1 MNFSEIVIPVD
12 ILKILLAVLVGGL
25 IGMEREYRDKAAGFR
40 TNILICLGATLFMTF
55 SLKLGGEEDPVRIAA
70 QIVSGV
76 GFLGA
81 GAILREGKEIKGLT
95 TASTIWFA
103 AALGMGIGAGFFEFV
118 GMATVAALIIL
129 WLFPFIETWID
140 NRLEQRIYTLSYNA
154 NPQKAKDLEN
164 VFKGAKLRV
173 ADYKLF
179 RREGLTISEWVVY
192 GSPENHNQFVEKLFR
207 DEEIREFSY

>member
-12 ILKILLAVLVGGL
+12 LLKILLAILVGGL
-25 IGMEREYRDKAAGFR
+25 IGTEREYRDKAAGFR

-95 TASTIWFA
+95 TASTIWFT

-118 GMATVAALIIL
+118 GMATIAALIIL
-129 WLFPFIETWID
+129 WLFPVIELWID
-140 NRLEQRIYTLSYNA
+140 NRLEQRTYTLNYGL
-154 NPQKAKDLEN
+154 NPQKAKDLQN
-164 VFKGAKLRV
+164 VFKGMKLKV
-173 ADYKLF
+173 ADYKEF
-179 RREGLTISEWVVY
+179 KREGSIVSEWLVF
-192 GSPENHNQFVEKLFR
+192 GSPANHDKLVEKLFKD
-207 DEEIREFSY
+207 DEIKEFNY

>member
-1 MNFSEIVIPVD
+1 MNFSEIVIPID
-12 ILKILLAVLVGGL
+12 IIKILLAILVGGL

-95 TASTIWFA
+95 TASTIWFT
-103 AALGMGIGAGFFEFV
+103 AALGMGIGGGFFEFV

-129 WLFPFIETWID
+129 WLFPFLEEWID
-140 NRLEQRIYTLSYNA
+140 NRREMRTYVLSYEH
-154 NPQKAKDLEN
+154 PQKAKDLEN
-164 VFKGAKLRV
+164 VFKGMKLKIF
-173 ADYKLF
+173 DYKQF
-179 RREGLTISEWVVY
+179 KRDGKTVSEWLAY
-192 GSPENHNQFVEKLFR
+192 GPPQNHNNLVDKLFK
-207 DEEIREFSY
+207 DEEIQEINY